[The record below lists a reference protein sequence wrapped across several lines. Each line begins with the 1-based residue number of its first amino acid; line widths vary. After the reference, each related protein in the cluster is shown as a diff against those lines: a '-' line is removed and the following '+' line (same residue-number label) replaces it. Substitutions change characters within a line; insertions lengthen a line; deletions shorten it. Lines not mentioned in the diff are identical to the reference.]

1 MRNRSVPTDTVL
13 PHIVYGDLAEAL
25 VWLSR
30 TFGFTEHYR
39 YGDERGQP
47 SGAQMHL
54 GDAWIMLG
62 RARGTTPT
70 KLGGGTQSLTVF
82 VEDVDAHFE
91 RTRSAGANIVEDLH
105 ETIYGE
111 RQYGVEDLDGHHW
124 LFSQHARDVSPN
136 DWGATVTEPVFKEL
150 AQAGPTTPYWPL
162 PQSGRVGGQQARV
175 QCQLSVRR
183 GREAVEFYKAA
194 FGAVELYRFG
204 GTADHEDVVAQLAV
218 GGAAFWVEDESPT
231 HKNFSPESLSGAT
244 ERMLLIVDDPE
255 AVVARAI
262 TTGAKEIYPV
272 TEEHGWRL
280 GRVEDPFGH
289 HWEIGK
295 PVADWPP
302 EH

>member
-13 PHIVYGDLAEAL
+13 PHIMYRDLAEAL

-30 TFGFTEHYR
+30 TFGFSEHYR

-54 GDAWIMLG
+54 GDAWIMLK
-62 RARGTTPT
+62 RARGATPT
-70 KLGGGTQSLTVF
+70 ELGYGTQSLTVF

-91 RTRSAGANIVEDLH
+91 RTRSAGANIMEDLH

-124 LFSQHARDVSPN
+124 LFSQHARDVSPR
-136 DWGATVTEPVFKEL
+136 DWGATVVEPVVE
-150 AQAGPTTPYWPL
+150 GD
-162 PQSGRVGGQQARV
+162 RQARV

-183 GREAVEFYKAA
+183 GREAVEFYRAA

-204 GTADHEDVVAQLAV
+204 GTDDHEEVVAQLAV
-218 GGAAFWVEDESPT
+218 GGTAFWVEDESPT
-231 HKNFSPESLSGAT
+231 HKNFSPQSLGGST

-255 AVVARAI
+255 VVIARAI
-262 TTGAKEIYPV
+262 KAGAREIYPV
-272 TEEHGWRL
+272 TDEHGWRL

-289 HWEIGK
+289 HWEVGK
-295 PVADWPP
+295 PVTDWPP
-302 EH
+302 EN